1 MNAMVNI
8 HEAKTNFSK
17 LVDRAHAGEE
27 IIVAKAGKPYA
38 KLVPI
43 IEDKSTLPPRVPGRF
58 KGLIGPIPDSV
69 FFDPMPD
76 DELGLWEGRR
86 LDKYFGPDAD
96 RSDA

>member
-43 IEDKSTLPPRVPGRF
+43 IEDKSKLPPRVPGCLQ
-58 KGLIGPIPDSV
+58 GIVDPIPDAA
-69 FFDPMPD
+69 FFDPLSN
-76 DELGLWEGRR
+76 DELSMWEGKR
-86 LDKYFGPDAD
+86 LDKYFGSDAD
-96 RSDA
+96 RSAA

>member
-43 IEDKSTLPPRVPGRF
+43 ADKSKLPPRVPGCLQ
-58 KGLIGPIPDSV
+58 GIVDPIPDSA
-69 FFDPMPD
+69 FFDPMSEED
-76 DELGLWEGRR
+76 LALWEGER
-86 LDKYFGPDAD
+86 LDKYFGDDAD
-96 RSDA
+96 RSAA

>member
-17 LVDRAHAGEE
+17 LVDRAHGGEE

-43 IEDKSTLPPRVPGRF
+43 VEDKAKLPPRVPGRF

-76 DELGLWEGRR
+76 DELELWEGKR
-86 LDKYFGPDAD
+86 LDKYFGDGTDSPA
-96 RSDA
+96 A